1 MSSTFHSDVIDDL
14 KELYKTKEDYD
25 TIIIVGE
32 ENKEEFQAHS
42 LILRARSIYF
52 RTALSSKWIKNNKNA
67 EGHIIFKKPD
77 INPSIFEIVLE
88 YLYFGLIDLKDK
100 ECVTLLKLQIAAEQ
114 LDIQRLINFT
124 QTCLIQNCYKFL
136 QLHSIKIF
144 NFLFVNSEFF
154 TLNNELERVI
164 ELKEIFLK
172 TVCENPQLLFN
183 STEFISL
190 EKEALILILNC
201 NNLDMKECE
210 IWDRLIEW
218 GIAQDP
224 TQESDVTKYTNED
237 FRKLKNKLHEL
248 IQLVRFHQINGE
260 EFMLKVWPYKHILP
274 DNLVGDILRCYL
286 VSNPEPHYHLFPI
299 RVGNINSKIDSI
311 IINKR
316 IAQLLFTKLI
326 NKKTVNNE
334 DSKKIKYNF
343 ILLFRSSRDGRT
355 SQKFHQK
362 CDNRGATIFI
372 AKISNSI
379 TPLIGGY
386 NPLDWNGNGQYKI
399 TTDSFLFSLSDL
411 NNPQTA
417 KLGHVT
423 NSNYAVYCHNDY
435 GPTFGGG
442 PATGFTFGGG
452 PTVGGSATFGGF
464 GGGATLRNPQT
475 SGGTGGSHDLYVPS
489 NGAVWQCN
497 VHSYPNIGIP
507 ISFAVSDY
515 EVFQVK
521 KFT

>member
-1 MSSTFHSDVIDDL
+1 MNPFFEMHTSLFPISLNNEMSSTFHSDVIDDL

-67 EGHIIFKKPD
+67 E
-77 INPSIFEIVLE
+77 
-88 YLYFGLIDLKDK
+88 DLKDK

-124 QTCLIQNCYKFL
+124 QTY
-136 QLHSIKIF
+136 
-144 NFLFVNSEFF
+144 
-154 TLNNELERVI
+154 
-164 ELKEIFLK
+164 
-172 TVCENPQLLFN
+172 
-183 STEFISL
+183 
-190 EKEALILILNC
+190 
-201 NNLDMKECE
+201 
-210 IWDRLIEW
+210 
-218 GIAQDP
+218 
-224 TQESDVTKYTNED
+224 

-515 EVFQVK
+515 EVFQ
-521 KFT
+521 